1 MSNKFPPFSLLR
13 RTRLWVTFKVNIF
26 ILGRSLEVTRD
37 FPRSRD
43 KLQWSWHFGP
53 HLKLVTI
60 PSRTRHQLVF
70 LASVCLPQG

>member
-37 FPRSRD
+37 FPRSQD
-43 KLQWSWHFGP
+43 KL
-53 HLKLVTI
+53 
-60 PSRTRHQLVF
+60 
-70 LASVCLPQG
+70 